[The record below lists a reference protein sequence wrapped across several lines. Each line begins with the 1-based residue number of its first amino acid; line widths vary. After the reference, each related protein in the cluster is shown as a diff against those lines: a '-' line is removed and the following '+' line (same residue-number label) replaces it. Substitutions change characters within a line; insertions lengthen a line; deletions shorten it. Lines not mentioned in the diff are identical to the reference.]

1 MQCNFKNISSI
12 KIWKLCIKENIALC
26 ALILY
31 VRLVNLC
38 KSKDCLIYY
47 PTFPPPNH
55 FKGANSLFCVQT
67 REKYVETLDYIFNQR
82 KEGFK
87 FKPKESFE
95 FKPKNTYL
103 SY

>member
-1 MQCNFKNISSI
+1 MCINLVCKISQLFV
-12 KIWKLCIKENIALC
+12 KVKTL
-26 ALILY
+26 
-31 VRLVNLC
+31 
-38 KSKDCLIYY
+38 CLIYY

-87 FKPKESFE
+87 FKPKKSFE